1 MNYLQLNDCS
11 KFEKEEQALADYFG
25 EGNFIPFYK
34 KHLIKGKIKLTLND
48 FIAGDIDTM
57 FTAIKQLKINY
68 EYNDYPKC
76 LNKYLYRKI
85 WESSIKE
92 LKTELFNEGMINP
105 IFIKPKDKLKK
116 FTGFV
121 IKSIDDLN
129 QLNNSGDNIKII
141 CSEQVNFISEYRC
154 PVINGEIKDFCF
166 YYGDNNIK
174 IDKSI
179 VQKMVN
185 EFINSPKAYCI
196 DVGVLSSGETALIEV
211 NDAFSI
217 GIYSMP
223 KEVYA
228 ELLITRWNEL
238 KGYIN
243 DNGKNK

>member
-1 MNYLQLNDCS
+1 MKYLQMNEYS

-25 EGNFIPFYK
+25 KGNFIPFYK
-34 KHLIKGKIKLTLND
+34 KHLKQGKLKLTLND

-57 FTAIKQLKINY
+57 FTAMKQLDINY

-76 LNKYLYRKI
+76 LNKYLHRKI
-85 WESSIKE
+85 WESSIKDI
-92 LKTELFNEGMINP
+92 KTELFNEYIINP
-105 IFIKPKDKLKK
+105 IFIKPKNKLKK
-116 FTGFV
+116 FTGFI

-129 QLNNSGDNIKII
+129 KINNAGDNTKVI
-141 CSEQVNFISEYRC
+141 CSEPVKFISEYRC
-154 PVINGEIKDFCF
+154 PVINGEIKDLC
-166 YYGDNNIK
+166 YYSGDSNIK

-179 VQKMVN
+179 VQKMVK
-185 EFINSPKAYCI
+185 EFLNSPKAYCI

-217 GIYSMP
+217 GIYSMS

-238 KGYIN
+238 KGYKSENISN
-243 DNGKNK
+243 I

>member
-1 MNYLQLNDCS
+1 MKYLQMNEYS

-34 KHLIKGKIKLTLND
+34 KHLKQGKLKLTLND
-48 FIAGDIDTM
+48 FIAGDVDTM
-57 FTAIKQLKINY
+57 FTAMKQLNINY

-76 LNKYLYRKI
+76 LNKYLHRKI
-85 WESSIKE
+85 WESSIKDI
-92 LKTELFNEGMINP
+92 KTELFNEYIIKP
-105 IFIKPKDKLKK
+105 IFIKPKNKLKK
-116 FTGFV
+116 FTGFI

-129 QLNNSGDNIKII
+129 KINNAGDNTKII
-141 CSEQVNFISEYRC
+141 CSEPVNFISEYRC
-154 PVINGEIKDFCF
+154 PVINGEIKDLC
-166 YYGDNNIK
+166 YYSGDSNIN

-179 VQKMVN
+179 VPKMVK
-185 EFINSPKAYCI
+185 EFVNSPKAYCI

-217 GIYSMP
+217 GIYSMS

-238 KGYIN
+238 KGY
-243 DNGKNK
+243 KNNNESSI

>member
-1 MNYLQLNDCS
+1 MKYLQMNEYS

-25 EGNFIPFYK
+25 KGNFIPFYK
-34 KHLIKGKIKLTLND
+34 KHLKQGKLKLTLND

-57 FTAIKQLKINY
+57 FTAKKQLDINY

-76 LNKYLYRKI
+76 LNKYLHRKI
-85 WESSIKE
+85 WESSIKDI
-92 LKTELFNEGMINP
+92 KTELFNEYIINP
-105 IFIKPKDKLKK
+105 IFIKPKNKLKK
-116 FTGFV
+116 FTGFI

-129 QLNNSGDNIKII
+129 KINNAGDNTKVI
-141 CSEQVNFISEYRC
+141 CSEPVKFISEYRC
-154 PVINGEIKDFCF
+154 PVINGEIKDLC
-166 YYGDNNIK
+166 YYSGDSNIK

-179 VQKMVN
+179 VQKMVK
-185 EFINSPKAYCI
+185 EFLNSPKAYCI

-217 GIYSMP
+217 GIYSMS

-238 KGYIN
+238 KGYKSENISN
-243 DNGKNK
+243 I

>member
-1 MNYLQLNDCS
+1 MKYLQMNEYS

-34 KHLIKGKIKLTLND
+34 KHLKKGKLKLTLND
-48 FIAGDIDTM
+48 FIAGDVDTM
-57 FTAIKQLKINY
+57 FTAMKQLNINY

-76 LNKYLYRKI
+76 LNKYLHRKI
-85 WESSIKE
+85 WESSIKDI
-92 LKTELFNEGMINP
+92 KTELFNEYIINP
-105 IFIKPKDKLKK
+105 IFIKPKYKLKK
-116 FTGFV
+116 FTGFI

-129 QLNNSGDNIKII
+129 KINNAGDNTKII
-141 CSEQVNFISEYRC
+141 CSEPVNFISEYRC
-154 PVINGEIKDFCF
+154 PVINGEIKDLCF
-166 YYGDNNIK
+166 YSGDSNIN

-179 VQKMVN
+179 VQKMVK
-185 EFINSPKAYCI
+185 EFVNSPKAYCI

-217 GIYSMP
+217 GIYSMS

-238 KGYIN
+238 KGYKY
-243 DNGKNK
+243 DNGSSI

>member
-1 MNYLQLNDCS
+1 MKYLQMNEYS

-25 EGNFIPFYK
+25 KGNFIPFYK
-34 KHLIKGKIKLTLND
+34 KHLRQGKLKLTLND

-57 FTAIKQLKINY
+57 FTAMKQLDINY

-76 LNKYLYRKI
+76 LNKYLHRKI
-85 WESSIKE
+85 WESSIKDI
-92 LKTELFNEGMINP
+92 KTELFNEYIINP
-105 IFIKPKDKLKK
+105 IFIKPKNKLKK
-116 FTGFV
+116 FTGFI

-129 QLNNSGDNIKII
+129 KINNAGDNTKVI
-141 CSEQVNFISEYRC
+141 CSEPVNFISEYRC
-154 PVINGEIKDFCF
+154 PVINGEIKDLC
-166 YYGDNNIK
+166 YYSGDSNIK

-179 VQKMVN
+179 VQKMVK
-185 EFINSPKAYCI
+185 EFLNSPKAYCI

-223 KEVYA
+223 KKVYA

-238 KGYIN
+238 KGYKSENISN
-243 DNGKNK
+243 I

>member
-1 MNYLQLNDCS
+1 MKYLQMNEYS

-34 KHLIKGKIKLTLND
+34 KHLKKGKLKLTLND
-48 FIAGDIDTM
+48 FIAGDVDTM
-57 FTAIKQLKINY
+57 FTAMKQLNINY

-76 LNKYLYRKI
+76 LNKYLHRKI
-85 WESSIKE
+85 WESSIKDI
-92 LKTELFNEGMINP
+92 KAELFNEYIINP
-105 IFIKPKDKLKK
+105 IFIKPKNKLKK
-116 FTGFV
+116 FTGFI

-129 QLNNSGDNIKII
+129 KINNAGDNTKII
-141 CSEQVNFISEYRC
+141 CSEPVNFISEYRC
-154 PVINGEIKDFCF
+154 PVINGEIKDLCF
-166 YYGDNNIK
+166 YSGDSNIN

-179 VQKMVN
+179 VQKMVK
-185 EFINSPKAYCI
+185 EFVNSPKAYCI

-217 GIYSMP
+217 GIYSMS

-238 KGYIN
+238 KGY
-243 DNGKNK
+243 KNNNESSI